1 MSGLFS
7 SAPPP
12 PPVVVPPPPAPVP
25 RMPDLGSPNAKEA
38 SLDQVTS
45 AAGMGRNAT
54 DMTGKKKGTVLG
66 GGSSGGSAAA
76 TTPDTYSNS
85 KLG

>member
-7 SAPPP
+7 KPPPP
-12 PPVVVPPPPAPVP
+12 PPVVIPPPPAPVP
-25 RMPDLGSPNAKEA
+25 RMPDLTSPTAKEA
-38 SLDQVTS
+38 ALDQVTS

-54 DMTGKKKGTVLG
+54 DLTGKKRGTVLG
-66 GGSSGGSAAA
+66 GGSSSGSAVS
-76 TTPDTYSNS
+76 TPDTYSNS